1 MSKLQQL
8 GILSKNKENVE
19 ESRHILAKVNE
30 VSVIMLCK

>member
-8 GILSKNKENVE
+8 GILFKKEENVE
-19 ESRHILAKVNE
+19 ERRHILAKVSE